1 MDPLQTTLQDA
12 LEAGPIERI
21 EIEIVPPRRPITGSA
36 RAAAAG
42 KRSPG
47 QFRWKL
53 WSGGRLVFVATGLAV
68 AAEIAAMIES
78 TDVIVKTTLGINPN
92 GEETT
97 SGPARSET
105 AHG

>member
-1 MDPLQTTLQDA
+1 MTPTQTTLQAA

-21 EIEIVPPRRPITGSA
+21 EIEIVPAGRSKMAHAG
-36 RAAAAG
+36 AAAAG
-42 KRSPG
+42 QRRRG

-53 WSGGRLVFVATGLAV
+53 WSGGRLVFVATGSALSP
-68 AAEIAAMIES
+68 EIAAMIES

-97 SGPARSET
+97 SGPTRD
-105 AHG
+105 